1 MADIDLKT
9 DEEKAE
15 ELKQWWKENGASV
28 FVGIALA
35 IGGMFGWQQWQEY
48 QKVQAEG
55 ASRLYAQLDDESKD
69 SHKILEKLGKDYSGT
84 PYNDLAALKVA
95 KKECVSGKPEV
106 CISLLRQASTSSQ
119 EDIAIIAKL
128 RLARAL
134 ISSGKADEAKSII
147 EQPFPA
153 AYTSL
158 IDEIKG
164 DIYFSKNEYDK
175 AREAYDRAILSS
187 AGENV
192 EFLKM
197 KRDDLGKQQTKKS
210 DKEND
215 NSQSLSANH

>member
-9 DEEKAE
+9 DEEKAQ

-35 IGGMFGWQQWQEY
+35 IGGMFGWQQWQEHK
-48 QKVQAEG
+48 KVQSEG
-55 ASRLYAQLDDESKD
+55 ASRLFAQLDDESKD
-69 SHKILEKLGKDYSGT
+69 SKKTLEKINNDYSGT
-84 PYNDLAALKVA
+84 PYNALAALKVA

-106 CISLLRQASTSSQ
+106 CISLLRQAATSSQ

-128 RLARAL
+128 RLARTL
-134 ISSGKADEAKSII
+134 VSRGKTDEAKRII

-158 IDEIKG
+158 TDEIKG

-197 KRDDLGKQQTKKS
+197 KRDDLGKLQTKKPGN
-210 DKEND
+210 ETGNP
-215 NSQSLSANH
+215 QSVSANH